1 MNIALIGATG
11 FVGRA
16 LLAELLSRGHQ
27 VTALVRDTSALEAH
41 PQLRTILADAADP
54 AQVQAA
60 VAGHDAV
67 LSAFNAGW
75 ENPHLYRDFI
85 AGSRAIVAGTEAA
98 QVPRYLVVGGAGSLY
113 LPDGSQL
120 VDSPDFP
127 ADYYAGASAAR
138 DALRELQDH
147 TALDWAF
154 LSPPIAFHAGVPN
167 TRTGHY
173 RTGRDHPL
181 MAADGSPGSISAA
194 DLAVA
199 LVDELERPAHHRQRF
214 TVAW

>member
-1 MNIALIGATG
+1 MKIALIGATG
-11 FVGRA
+11 FVGSA

-27 VTALVRDTSALEAH
+27 VTALVRNASTLEAH
-41 PQLRTILADAADP
+41 PQLRTVTADAADP

-60 VAGHDAV
+60 VTGHDAV
-67 LSAFNAGW
+67 ISAFNAGW
-75 ENPHLYRDFI
+75 ANPHLYRDFI

-98 QVPRYLVVGGAGSLY
+98 GVRRYLVVGGAGSLY
-113 LPDGSQL
+113 LADGSQL
-120 VDSPDFP
+120 VDAPDFP
-127 ADYYAGASAAR
+127 ADYHAGASAAR
-138 DALRELQDH
+138 DALRELQDNH
-147 TALDWAF
+147 ALDWAF

-173 RTGRDHPL
+173 RSGLDQPL
-181 MAADGSPGSISAA
+181 MATDGSPGSISAA

-199 LVDELERPAHHRQRF
+199 LVDELERPHHHQQRF